1 MEKLHLSIVLLIA
14 LFFSEYLVAQTDYCV
29 FKVTG
34 EPTLANGNTLKKGT
48 VVSSENII
56 KVGPSENVLLVDEN
70 GQLYDIGENKEAGY
84 DAIPNFK
91 RVAETASFSEK
102 YLSYVWK
109 KFIKQKATG
118 EHLGVA
124 YRNDRVYL
132 QLAPNDSIKIYIP
145 EIHFSWATDE
155 PDDKSYF
162 LIRKSGSDHMTK
174 VGVVGNKLHLF
185 VDNRLLQPGE
195 EYQWAVSKE
204 KFPDLTSIKLQSF
217 TLLTAKQFKELKPEI
232 DALKADMITLGFT
245 EGEIKEMLCTD
256 YKLCY

>member
-1 MEKLHLSIVLLIA
+1 MEKLYLSIALIA
-14 LFFSEYLVAQTDYCV
+14 TLFFSEALVAQTNYCV

-34 EPTLANGNTLKKGT
+34 EPVLANGNKLSKGSLIT
-48 VVSSENII
+48 SGNTI
-56 KVGPSENVLLVDEN
+56 KVGASEHVLLVDES
-70 GQLYDIGENKEAGY
+70 GQLYDIGENKEAGF
-84 DAIPNFK
+84 DAIPSFK

-109 KFIKQKATG
+109 KFTKQKAAG
-118 EHLGVA
+118 EHLGVT

-132 QLAPNDSIKIYIP
+132 QLAPNDSIKIYVP
-145 EIHFSWATDE
+145 EIHFSWVTDE

-162 LIRKSGSDHMTK
+162 LIKKAGSDHMTK

-204 KFPDLTSIKLQSF
+204 KFPDLTSINLQSF

-232 DALKADMITLGFT
+232 EALKTDMISLGFS
-245 EGEIKEMLCTD
+245 EDEIKEMLCTD